1 MKDAPITTLF
11 LFGLWWLVFAVDY
24 KNDTYMMI
32 GMMHI
37 VGVFVSLAVRG
48 E

>member
-1 MKDAPITTLF
+1 MKEAPITTLF
-11 LFGLWWLVFAVDY
+11 MLGLVWLVFAVVY